1 MFRRSLLALFASTA
15 LVLGACSPSKEAEPS
30 ESGSSKVE
38 ETKTVSLAE
47 GEHLVCCGCAIDGVG
62 KCGNFVHVDGHY
74 VPLAGD
80 LGLGKMA
87 FCGKGE
93 KVAKVEGAMADGK
106 FVATSFA
113 LKD

>member
-1 MFRRSLLALFASTA
+1 MFRRALLVLSASTA
-15 LVLGACSPSKEAEPS
+15 LVLGCTPSKETAPS
-30 ESGSSKVE
+30 DSGKSKTE
-38 ETKTVSLAE
+38 ETQTVSLAE

-62 KCGNFVHVDGHY
+62 KCGNFVQVDGHY

-80 LGLGKMA
+80 VGLGKMA

-106 FVATSFA
+106 FVATSIA